1 MMSKAENKHYDF
13 WEKTIEQLHS
23 EKTARA
29 EFIANTIGDWLWD
42 VNPQGNGLDAKEIDG
57 TWGGVGKYHEW
68 LLNTMEHKEKMIN
81 QFGKYF
87 DEHKTEIMDLLG
99 DEDIEYISDF
109 SADIYYEKLAGTV
122 Y

>member
-1 MMSKAENKHYDF
+1 MKV
-13 WEKTIEQLHS
+13 IEQLHS
-23 EKTARA
+23 EKTART
-29 EFIANTIGDWLWD
+29 EFVASVIGDWLWD
-42 VNPQGNGLDAKEIDG
+42 INPDGNGLGLGAKVISE

-87 DEHKTEIMDLLG
+87 DEHKTEIMDLLDG
-99 DEDIEYISDF
+99 ENITYISDF

-122 Y
+122 F